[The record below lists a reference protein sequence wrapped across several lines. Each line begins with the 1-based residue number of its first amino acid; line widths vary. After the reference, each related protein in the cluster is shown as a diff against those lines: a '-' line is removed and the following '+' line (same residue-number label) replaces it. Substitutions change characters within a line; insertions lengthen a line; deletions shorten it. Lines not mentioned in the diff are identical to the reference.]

1 MTQRNRSRTIPRIH
15 AYAASFGEDLSCDL
29 IQQSTQ
35 EGSVILDPFVGAGT
49 TALESVLSNRN
60 AIGID
65 VDPIACRISRVL
77 TSRFDVPYLIDA
89 TESLQKR
96 LSIFEALLASEP
108 QIYHDLGPGSTFKVG
123 PSVFRVPSEPAIA
136 YWFNPSHMATLS
148 VVSAFAAS
156 EPNAL
161 VRQAFEV
168 AISSSIIR
176 KWPNTLSYAMDID
189 HSRPHRPQNLRAQTI
204 EVQFALFHRVLNRV
218 KDTIL
223 SIQESLASVESSVT
237 ILEGDSI
244 HRLSMIDSGSID
256 FVLTSPPYLN
266 AIDYPRAHKFSQWW
280 LSPQTAPLGRSEY
293 LGLRRSSIDDSDG
306 DFLSIIPALS
316 KPIALFKDTPVY
328 RNISRYVLDPAA
340 LIDQLYRVVKAGS
353 KVVFVVADNVIAGT
367 VFPVST
373 IIEDLL
379 KHSGFSSVVA
389 TSRAIKNT
397 RRRYPFGLNGF
408 TGPMKN
414 EYLVT
419 GFKPGKA
426 TR

>member
-1 MTQRNRSRTIPRIH
+1 MTQRDKPRSIPRVH
-15 AYAASFGEDLSCDL
+15 AYAASFGEDLSREL
-29 IQQSTQ
+29 IQQSTE

-65 VDPIACRISRVL
+65 VDPIACRISRIL
-77 TSRFDVPYLIDA
+77 TSRFDVPYLVAA
-89 TESLQKR
+89 TQTLQKR
-96 LSIFEALLASEP
+96 LHKFEISLASEP
-108 QIYHDLGPGSTFKVG
+108 EIYHDLGPGSTFKAG
-123 PSVFRVPSEPAIA
+123 SSVFRVPGEPAIA
-136 YWFNPSHMATLS
+136 YWFDPSHMATLS
-148 VVSAFAAS
+148 VVSEVVAS
-156 EPNAL
+156 EPHAL

-189 HSRPHRPQNLRAQTI
+189 HSRPHRPHNLKAQTI
-204 EVQFALFHRVLNRV
+204 ENQFALFHRVLNRV
-218 KDTIL
+218 KDTII

-237 ILEGDSI
+237 VLEGDSI
-244 HRLSMIDSGSID
+244 HQLTLIDSGSID

-293 LGLRRSSIDDSDG
+293 LGLRRSPADGNDG

-316 KPIALFKDTPVY
+316 KPISPFKDTQIY
-328 RNISRYVLDPAA
+328 RNISRYVLDLAA
-340 LIDQLYRVVKAGS
+340 LIDQLYRVMKAGS

-373 IIEDLL
+373 IVEDLL

-389 TSRAIKNT
+389 TGRAIKNT

-414 EYLVT
+414 EYLVA
-419 GFKPGKA
+419 GFKPGDA

>member
-1 MTQRNRSRTIPRIH
+1 MTQHNRSRTIPRVH
-15 AYAASFGEDLSCDL
+15 AYAASFGEDLSREL
-29 IQQSTQ
+29 IQQSTE

-49 TALESVLSNRN
+49 TALESVLLNRN

-65 VDPIACRISRVL
+65 VDPIACRISRIL
-77 TSRFDVPYLIDA
+77 TSRFDVSYLVAA
-89 TESLQKR
+89 TERVQKG
-96 LSIFEALLASEP
+96 LHDFEILLASEP
-108 QIYHDLGPGSTFKVG
+108 EIYCNLGPGSTFKAG
-123 PSVFRVPSEPAIA
+123 SSVFRVPDEPAIA
-136 YWFNPSHMATLS
+136 YWFDPSHMATLS
-148 VVSAFAAS
+148 IVSEVVAS
-156 EPNAL
+156 EPDAL

-168 AISSSIIR
+168 AVSSSIIR

-189 HSRPHRPQNLRAQTI
+189 HSRPHRPHNLRAQTI
-204 EVQFALFHRVLNRV
+204 EIQFALFRRVLNRI

-223 SIQESLASVESSVT
+223 IIQESLVSVESSVK

-244 HRLSMIDSGSID
+244 HRLSMIDSNSID

-293 LGLRRSSIDDSDG
+293 LGLRRSSADDYDG

-316 KPIALFKDTPVY
+316 KPIAPFKDMPIY
-328 RNISRYVLDPAA
+328 RNISRYVLDLAA
-340 LIDQLYRVVKAGS
+340 LIDQLYRVMKSGS
-353 KVVFVVADNVIAGT
+353 RVVFVVADNVIAGT

-389 TSRAIKNT
+389 TGRTIKNT
-397 RRRYPFGLNGF
+397 RRRYPFGPNGF